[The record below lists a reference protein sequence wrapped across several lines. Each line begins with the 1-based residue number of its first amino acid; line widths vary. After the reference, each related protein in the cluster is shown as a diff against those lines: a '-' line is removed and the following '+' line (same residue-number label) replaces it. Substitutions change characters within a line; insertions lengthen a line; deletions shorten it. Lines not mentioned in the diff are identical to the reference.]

1 MSDASLVIMGPAFAP
16 PGWSLQ
22 WRVGVSDHWA
32 PPGVPFAV
40 PPGATEVA
48 IEVEATAPQTWIAA
62 TARLRV
68 DVPPAGVTRVA
79 IPART
84 IRDIFNARQR

>member
-1 MSDASLVIMGPAFAP
+1 MSDASLVIMVPGFAP
-16 PGWSLQ
+16 PGWSLR

-32 PPGVPFAV
+32 APGMPFAV
-40 PPGATEVA
+40 PPGATDVA

-62 TARLRV
+62 TARLRI

-79 IPART
+79 IPPRT
-84 IRDIFNARQR
+84 IRDIFTPRPR

>member
-1 MSDASLVIMGPAFAP
+1 MSDPSLVIMVPAFAP

-22 WRVGVSDHWA
+22 WRVGVSDHWVA
-32 PPGVPFAV
+32 PGMPFAV
-40 PPGATEVA
+40 PPGATDVA
-48 IEVEATAPQTWIAA
+48 IEVEATAPKAWIVA

-84 IRDIFNARQR
+84 IRDIFAPRQR